1 VLGKKPENAA
11 APPWLLIDQVQHPHR
26 PPIMRLSTHE
36 VIVPD
41 MVGVLR
47 GQSHDPSLS
56 HKRPPGFCLWNLQPF
71 TTPDPLYPVLANL
84 QGLNMRNAIT
94 VSELL
99 LASVVISDVTA
110 AQTSAPQIT
119 ITPTAAQNV
128 ITGPKRFTGFVRV
141 QSLFDPTESEAVD
154 IAKSA
159 NRQTKKSEIDIDR
172 SSMSVREARA
182 NYFPQLSLMAQFGF
196 MRPLAATM
204 TETYR
209 LPSGVSIRL
218 VRLTSIAAKCSEA
231 VSPTVSAAE
240 DAR

>member
-1 VLGKKPENAA
+1 
-11 APPWLLIDQVQHPHR
+11 
-26 PPIMRLSTHE
+26 MRLSTHE

-56 HKRPPGFCLWNLQPF
+56 HERPSVFACGTFSPSRRQIRSTRSLPTC
-71 TTPDPLYPVLANL
+71 

-141 QSLFDPTESEAVD
+141 QSLFDPTEPSRTSGGAVTFQPGANLHMPANTITHFNGEIKRRTISLTGFSETTRASCPD
-154 IAKSA
+154 RAK
-159 NRQTKKSEIDIDR
+159 
-172 SSMSVREARA
+172 
-182 NYFPQLSLMAQFGF
+182 
-196 MRPLAATM
+196 
-204 TETYR
+204 R
-209 LPSGVSIRL
+209 LRYVNWR
-218 VRLTSIAAKCSEA
+218 KNK
-231 VSPTVSAAE
+231 SPTHSAISVSSHM
-240 DAR
+240 DV